1 MDANAVKEI
10 STDTIRVTYSV
21 VDFSATLFQ
30 RKLTKIA
37 ENKFDNKM
45 EMPMMKRSEVI
56 TMINQTIEQTGN
68 ELEK

>member
-10 STDTIRVTYSV
+10 SMDTIRVTYSV